1 VSLNSESVLVES
13 FCEAADEQLEVDSDD
28 KKHSEM
34 ADRITRQFLLDYG
47 SFKLDLQRL
56 SI

>member
-1 VSLNSESVLVES
+1 MSLNSESVLVES

-47 SFKLDLQRL
+47 SFKLDLQ
-56 SI
+56 